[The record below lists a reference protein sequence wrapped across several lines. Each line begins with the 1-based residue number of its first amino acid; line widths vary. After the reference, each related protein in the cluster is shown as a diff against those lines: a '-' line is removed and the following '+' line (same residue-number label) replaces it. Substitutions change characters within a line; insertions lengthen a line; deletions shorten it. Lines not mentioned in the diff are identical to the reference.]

1 MNVHPELELMV
12 YVFIDQ
18 KTTCKV
24 QSGVLATRSNL
35 DRVLRAIRAE
45 GCAFASEALKTSFF
59 AKSERIGFAGSGF
72 GVNRGVSSFA
82 PYLISI
88 IIDVPK
94 RLEWKHCAKV
104 KVGAELVAVVSFF
117 VSVSISL
124 HVPGRAS

>member
-1 MNVHPELELMV
+1 MV